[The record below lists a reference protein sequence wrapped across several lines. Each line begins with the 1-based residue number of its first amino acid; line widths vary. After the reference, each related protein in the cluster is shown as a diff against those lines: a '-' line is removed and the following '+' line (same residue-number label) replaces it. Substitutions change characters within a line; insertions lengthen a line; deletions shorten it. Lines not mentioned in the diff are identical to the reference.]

1 MHDKTFMS
9 PARSACP
16 IEQLGWYA
24 NQALPIAEHAEVEAH
39 LAQCAACRRDV
50 AEWSG
55 VREALDRV
63 HMSTPQPRA
72 DLFSLIEQQIAKSES
87 RSVAQQVL
95 HIASLRVMIVCE
107 HFRAQLRL
115 IRRDLWWMP
124 LILLPLTA
132 LLTATPY
139 HWQSRASILAFT
151 GALITALSMAFL
163 YGQEADPAREMTL
176 VTPTSPRLILCTRG
190 CVVFGYNL
198 LINLAGVLPI
208 MLTHSAITPMW
219 LLANWFAPL
228 CCLAAIALLIST
240 LINAATAVFTCAL
253 LWVLRAL
260 SDPQMIHIT
269 FLPQQYED
277 FWHQGPL
284 LLAIAAIAV
293 SLTFICLE
301 RRERF
306 NI

>member
-1 MHDKTFMS
+1 M
-9 PARSACP
+9 
-16 IEQLGWYA
+16 EQLGWYA
-24 NQALPIAEHAEVEAH
+24 NQALPVEEHAEVDAH
-39 LAQCAACRRDV
+39 LAQCAACRGDV
-50 AEWSG
+50 EEWSG
-55 VREALDRV
+55 VRAAMYTV

-72 DLFSLIEQQIAKSES
+72 DLFSLLEQQLDRSES
-87 RSVAQQVL
+87 RSIVRQVL
-95 HIASLRVMIVCE
+95 HITGLRVMIVCE
-107 HFRAQLRL
+107 HLWAQLRL

-124 LILLPLTA
+124 LILMPLTA
-132 LLTATPY
+132 LLATTPY
-139 HWQSRASILAFT
+139 HWQNRASILAFT

-208 MLTHSAITPMW
+208 MLSHSAITPMW

-253 LWVLRAL
+253 LWILRAL